1 VGWGGVV
8 IQEKEITNM
17 DIKQNKAT
25 CKYTG
30 NKSRKTIIN
39 NSGFTEIINSEE
51 LELYQFMVGGLQAK

>member
-1 VGWGGVV
+1 
-8 IQEKEITNM
+8 M